1 MNALELFA
9 CPVAQLADSQQGLSY
24 PLCTYCKSKPGRMQ
38 CARGRVEYFTSVSG
52 SNGVKQRL
60 AIESETHEKI
70 PQASVEC

>member
-9 CPVAQLADSQQGLSY
+9 CPVAQLADSKQGLSY

-60 AIESETHEKI
+60 DIESDTHEK
-70 PQASVEC
+70 VV